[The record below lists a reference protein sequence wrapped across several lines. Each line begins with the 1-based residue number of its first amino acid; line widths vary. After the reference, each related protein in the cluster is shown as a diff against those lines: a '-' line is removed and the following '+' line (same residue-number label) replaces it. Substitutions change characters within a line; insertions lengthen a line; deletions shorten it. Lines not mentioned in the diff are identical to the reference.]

1 MEAQNYKFLE
11 KTLKPYFYQL
21 VEENKRY
28 EEEIARLHQE
38 NEQLKS
44 TNAKNCASK
53 NCFLLTTIILGVL
66 LVAILF
72 IPLFFILKSKKR
84 TAMQTVASG
93 GCPRCGSAVDL
104 SKNKCPNCG
113 TQF

>member
-1 MEAQNYKFLE
+1 MIFGFCHEFDNILACM
-11 KTLKPYFYQL
+11 
-21 VEENKRY
+21 KRL
-28 EEEIARLHQE
+28 EEEIARLRQE

-84 TAMQTVASG
+84 TAMQTVAG
-93 GCPRCGSAVDL
+93 GCPRCGYAVDL